1 MIKETTEAKIVGS
14 AGAVSG
20 AASILGSWQVCH
32 SVCLGIVALLG
43 LLGITVIG
51 MPLAFLT
58 EWAIPLWSIAFAL
71 LLVTIGFYLK
81 KRCISSRLIMVNS
94 GLLVAGIPFPMM
106 QNYSP
111 YFWIVGGFIV
121 LSGIVLW
128 LKDRV
133 DKRHGRCRH
142 EHK

>member
-94 GLLVAGIPFPMM
+94 GLLIAGIPFQGF

-111 YFWIVGGFIV
+111 YLWIIGGV
-121 LSGIVLW
+121 VVVSGIVLW
-128 LKDRV
+128 LKDKSHKKHG
-133 DKRHGRCRH
+133 KR
-142 EHK
+142 